1 MKLNENKIKLI
12 PYGQAITSIETIGYI
27 SVPIYY
33 ENKEV
38 KCDVHLF
45 DIKHCNLLNG
55 DIAFLLD
62 ILQLPKGKL
71 KVNKSFE

>member
-1 MKLNENKIKLI
+1 MVRQFPPQKPQGI
-12 PYGQAITSIETIGYI
+12 YI
-27 SVPIYY
+27 SVPICY

-55 DIAFLLD
+55 DTAFF
-62 ILQLPKGKL
+62 IGYFATSKRKI
-71 KVNKSFE
+71 KSKQKF